1 MPRGRQPVTAK
12 GAAAVRGGRRGTAHA
27 VGASSASSGGAGSG
41 SERVTRSSKARL
53 TNGLEDPAQVEKE
66 LNAQLRS
73 MGLYAANIT
82 GDGNCL
88 FRALSDQL
96 YGYPHQHAELR
107 QNVCPGA
114 GTQQAEMEQRHE
126 A

>member
-1 MPRGRQPVTAK
+1 MARGHRAAAK
-12 GAAAVRGGRRGTAHA
+12 GSHAAAGRAGRRGQQAA
-27 VGASSASSGGAGSG
+27 GSSAGV
-41 SERVTRSSKARL
+41 ERVTRSSKAKL

-96 YGYPHQHAELR
+96 YGFPAHHAELR
-107 QNVCPGA
+107 HNVGVWRKK
-114 GTQQAEMEQRHE
+114 GRRMRRETHLTSLILFLGL
-126 A
+126 